1 MGLTGKLRERR
12 WRAAGHA
19 TRPLGNEFTE
29 PLRGATVLEIGG
41 PSAVFGPAGLAP
53 LYGTVAQIDGV
64 QFAAETVWH
73 DRHDA
78 GEYRPAGGDCAKGTL
93 FIAEGGTLEG
103 VQDDV
108 YDAVLSS
115 HVIEHFAN
123 PLRAV
128 ENWRR
133 VTRPGGLLLTVAP
146 HKAGT
151 FDHRRPLT
159 ALEHIIGDYEAGRG
173 EDDPT
178 HLDEVLRR
186 HDLSRDAAAGDRAT
200 FEAQRRE
207 NMRTRLLHHH
217 TFSGRSLVALLGWAG
232 LEILAVEVRYP
243 HDTYCLGRWVA
254 DGERASNLPWLD
266 PAHPAWRRS
275 PFRID
280 RRG

>member
-1 MGLTGKLRERR
+1 VGLTGKLRELR
-12 WRAAGHA
+12 WRAAGHM
-19 TRPLGNEFTE
+19 TRPLGEEFIE
-29 PLRGATVLEIGG
+29 PLRGATALEVGG
-41 PSAVFGPAGLAP
+41 PSAVFGPAGLLP
-53 LYGTVAQIDGV
+53 LYATVARIDGV
-64 QFAAETVWH
+64 QFAADTVWH
-73 DRHDA
+73 GRQDA
-78 GEYRPAGGDCAKGTL
+78 GEYRPAGSACATGTL
-93 FIAEGGTLEG
+93 IIAEGGTLEG
-103 VQDDV
+103 VQDDA

-123 PLRAV
+123 PLRAL

-133 VTRPGGLLLTVAP
+133 VTRPGGFLLTVAP

-159 ALEHIIGDYEAGRG
+159 PLAHIVGDYEAGRG

-186 HDLSRDAAAGDRAT
+186 HDLGRDPAAGDRAT
-200 FEAQRRE
+200 FEAERRE
-207 NMRTRLLHHH
+207 NLRTRLLHHH
-217 TFSGRSLVALLGWAG
+217 TFSARSLVALLDRAG

-243 HDTYCLGRWVA
+243 HDTYCLGRWVE
-254 DGERASNLPWLD
+254 DGERPPNLPWLD
-266 PAHPAWRRS
+266 RAHPAWRRS